1 MKQVAPLRYGVIF
14 KKAFGHP
21 EIFTAFVRDVLG
33 IELEITTVETEKSF
47 KPVIGPI
54 DSRFDLF
61 AEDVK
66 NRIIVDIQHQRLRD
80 HYDKFLHY
88 HCVALLEQAARS
100 ETYRPDTTVYTV
112 VVLTSGDRHKTDVA
126 SINFDPHDRHGNLLG
141 EIHHKIVYL
150 CPKYAS
156 DDTPEP
162 VRQWLLAID
171 DTLDKEV
178 DETRYR
184 PEISHIFD
192 YIEESQI
199 SPQDAAEMK
208 EEAAREEKWKDM
220 EAELKMTKDDL
231 KATEDNLKTA
241 KEIVCTMLETGALTI
256 EQIAQATGLTVDE
269 IKKLVVD
276 EGLDTGE

>member
-1 MKQVAPLRYGVIF
+1 MKHVAPLRYGVIF

-66 NRIIVDIQHQRLRD
+66 NRIIVDIQHQRLKD

-88 HCVALLEQAARS
+88 HCVAMLEQAARS
-100 ETYRPDTTVYTV
+100 ETYRPGTTVYTV
-112 VVLTSGDRHKTDVA
+112 VVLTSGNRHKTDV
-126 SINFDPHDRHGNLLG
+126 STIYFDPLDRQGNPLD
-141 EIHHKIVYL
+141 EIHHKIIYL

-156 DDTPEP
+156 ADTPEP
-162 VRQWLLAID
+162 LREWLLAID

-178 DETRYR
+178 DETQYR
-184 PEISHIFD
+184 PEIRHIFD

-199 SPQDAAEMK
+199 SPQDVAEMK
-208 EEAAREEKWKDM
+208 EEAAREEKVKDL
-220 EAELKMTKDDL
+220 ETQLGSAKKE
-231 KATEDNLKTA
+231 KAQ
-241 KEIVCTMLETGALTI
+241 EIARTMLSMGLLTT
-256 EQIAQATGLTVDE
+256 EQIAQATGLTVDK
-269 IKKLVVD
+269 IKELSA
-276 EGLDTGE
+276 